1 MRFYPRGGGGFTC
14 GALFP
19 FVGSAGTLTDG
30 FFLTTGLRLPGISIG
45 VASTDGFFL
54 ISSGLRLPG
63 ISIGVAFADGIF
75 FTFGDGAPLR
85 DGGDT
90 SSGFGI
96 C

>member
-45 VASTDGFFL
+45 VA
-54 ISSGLRLPG
+54 
-63 ISIGVAFADGIF
+63 FADGIF